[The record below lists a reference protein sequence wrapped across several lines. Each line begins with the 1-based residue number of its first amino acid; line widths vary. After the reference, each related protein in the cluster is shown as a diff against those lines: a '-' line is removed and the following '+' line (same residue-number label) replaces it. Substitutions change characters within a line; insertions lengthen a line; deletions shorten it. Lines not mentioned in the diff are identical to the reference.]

1 MRCAFSS
8 ITCPAGPP
16 CGTGGDIACVV
27 ETPAATRVLIGD
39 AMGHGAFAEPTAAEV
54 RTAFQA
60 IAAHPDPPQV
70 IAMRLDRFVA
80 DWNQLPDQRRRGDSQ
95 ELFVTAQ
102 VISVPRV
109 RHAEAEIVSCGH
121 PPPLLLRGDPASQ
134 ISATYLDA
142 IPPVPPLG
150 LLDLAASR
158 RARASLLGAGP
169 GDGLLLYT
177 DGVTEAV
184 DDLGTPYPLAERAAL
199 LAGQAL
205 VQDAVAVPGGVADD
219 VLDTAGD
226 ARGEALVEAL
236 RSDLLAHAGGEL
248 RDDATFLYL
257 ELADESCPRRKD
269 ACLAGNMD
277 IQYS

>member
-8 ITCPAGPP
+8 ITCPAAGPP

-39 AMGHGAFAEPTAAEV
+39 AMGHGAFAEPTAAKV

-70 IAMRLDRFVA
+70 LAVRLDRFVA
-80 DWNQLPDQRRRGDSQ
+80 DWNQLPDQRRRGDGQ
-95 ELFVTAQ
+95 ERFVTAQ

-121 PPPLLLRGDPASQ
+121 PPPLLLRGDSASQ

-142 IPPVPPLG
+142 IPPDPPLG

-158 RARASLLGAGP
+158 QARSSLLGAGP

-184 DDLGTPYPLAERAAL
+184 DDRGTPYPLAERVAL
-199 LAGQAL
+199 LAGKAL
-205 VQDAVAVPGGVADD
+205 AQDAAGVPEGGADA
-219 VLDTAGD
+219 LDTAGD
-226 ARGEALVEAL
+226 PRGEALVEAL
-236 RSDLLAHAGGEL
+236 RSDLLAHAGGAL

-257 ELADESCPRRKD
+257 ELADESCPQRED
-269 ACLAGNMD
+269 ACLAGISED
-277 IQYS
+277 CIQ